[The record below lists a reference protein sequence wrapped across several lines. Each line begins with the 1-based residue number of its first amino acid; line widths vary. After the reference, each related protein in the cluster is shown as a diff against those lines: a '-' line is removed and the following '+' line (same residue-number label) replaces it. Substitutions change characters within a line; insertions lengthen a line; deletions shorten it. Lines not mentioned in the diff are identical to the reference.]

1 MIKRSKIVFSH
12 QPTEDNALDRIIIS
26 EFLRKCRNV
35 SGLSHTDI
43 SKSARMG
50 KAYVSKFLSGKL
62 EPSVNSLVRLC
73 KAMGAEKELEEFAA
87 NFVKK

>member
-1 MIKRSKIVFSH
+1 MIKKSRPVFSH
-12 QPTEDNALDRIIIS
+12 QPTSDNAIDRIIIS
-26 EFLRKCRNV
+26 AFLRKCRNV

-43 SKSARMG
+43 AKSANIG

-73 KAMGAEKELEEFAA
+73 KAMGAEKELDEFAE